1 MDDDYTA
8 TPEEI
13 EQGNAI
19 SGLML
24 HQEKFQSMMFDLL
37 DGTYYRWQQYYKK
50 QNDKPDDT
58 DIIWLVQFL
67 NTRVGQFY
75 EETENADYATLNHDQ
90 KLLQQAEIT
99 TKYLA
104 TRLTEQLE
112 R

>member
-1 MDDDYTA
+1 MQDDYTP
-8 TPEEI
+8 TTEEI

-19 SGLML
+19 AGLAL
-24 HQEKFQSMMFDLL
+24 HQEKYQSMMFDLL

-58 DIIWLVQFL
+58 DLMWLVQFL
-67 NTRVGQFY
+67 ESRVGQFY
-75 EETENADYATLNHDQ
+75 EETENTDYAALTHEQ
-90 KLLQQAEIT
+90 KLLQISEIT